1 MSCSVQIIPFGCACL
16 LTLHQQLHLDS
27 NLTSVL
33 YKLFTYLLKQY
44 SKTQPEVIPKFSC
57 DVSLA
62 NGELRQAC
70 GHVMLSSWQKR
81 RSHAVGKLY
90 APPSLFMQLG
100 SIQIT
105 FRINI
110 TWPQASQLNLGITSG
125 CVSEYCFSIWI
136 TNLMNVFKYLLT
148 YLTSCDDYTLLQ
160 LIRYNKPVLLAAH
173 GWLVLSRQ

>member
-1 MSCSVQIIPFGCACL
+1 MKKSAVQFKSSHLAVHGGL

-70 GHVMLSSWQKR
+70 GHVMLSS
-81 RSHAVGKLY
+81 
-90 APPSLFMQLG
+90 
-100 SIQIT
+100 
-105 FRINI
+105 
-110 TWPQASQLNLGITSG
+110 
-125 CVSEYCFSIWI
+125 
-136 TNLMNVFKYLLT
+136 
-148 YLTSCDDYTLLQ
+148 
-160 LIRYNKPVLLAAH
+160 
-173 GWLVLSRQ
+173 